1 MDPITQS
8 LLGAAAAHA
17 AFSRRLGRAAIAVGL
32 VGGEVIDFDVFLAP
46 LADPALPHAL
56 HRHFTHSLAFVP
68 VGGLIAAAPF
78 ALVPSLRRRWG
89 AVYGAATLACL
100 THPLLDNCTSYGTH
114 LLWPFSGART
124 AWDSMSII
132 DPVFTLILLAGV
144 LVALVRGAARP
155 AMIALAVALAY
166 VGLGFAQ
173 HARAMGA
180 QSALAAERGH
190 EIAPGRGRAMPTL
203 GNLIVWRSVYEAE
216 GRLWADAVRVP
227 PAGAV
232 QVRRGTSI
240 ARFTARDIPAHL
252 ARDERVRRVF
262 AAAEAFATGF
272 VGRVP
277 APGGAA
283 FDSEVIALGDVRY
296 SFATEGFAPIW
307 GLAIDPSAPDPLRAI
322 GFGGLRDRAIGGL
335 WDDVARGR
343 GFAPLSAGAA
353 PAQPRP

>member
-1 MDPITQS
+1 MDPVTQS

-17 AFSRRLGRAAIAVGL
+17 AFSRPLGRAAIAVGL
-32 VGGEVIDFDVFLAP
+32 VGGEIIDLDVLLTP
-46 LADPALPHAL
+46 LADPALPHSL

-68 VGGLIAAAPF
+68 VGGLLAAAPF
-78 ALVPSLRRRWG
+78 ALIPSLRRRGW
-89 AVYGAATLACL
+89 AVCGAATLACL

-132 DPVFTLILLAGV
+132 DPIFTLILLAGV

-155 AMIALAVALAY
+155 AMIALALALAY
-166 VGLGFAQ
+166 IGLGFVQ

-203 GNLIVWRSVYEAE
+203 GNLIVWRSVYEAD

-232 QVRRGTSI
+232 QARRGTSI
-240 ARFTARDIPAHL
+240 ARFTARDIPAPL

-262 AAAEAFATGF
+262 AATEAFATGF
-272 VGRVP
+272 VARVP
-277 APGGAA
+277 APGSAPDSGA
-283 FDSEVIALGDVRY
+283 ITLGDVRY
-296 SFATEGFAPIW
+296 SFETAGFAPIW
-307 GLAIDPSAPDPLRAI
+307 GLLIDPSGPDPLRAI
-322 GFGGLRDRAIGGL
+322 GFGGVRDRALGGL
-335 WDDVARGR
+335 WDDVAGGR
-343 GFAPLSAGAA
+343 GFAPLTAGRVIPSSPA
-353 PAQPRP
+353 P

>member
-78 ALVPSLRRRWG
+78 ALVPSLRRKWG

-100 THPLLDNCTSYGTH
+100 THPFLDNCTSYGTH
-114 LLWPFSGART
+114 LLWPVDGART

-132 DPVFTLILLAGV
+132 DPIFTMILLTGV
-144 LVALVRGAARP
+144 LASLVRGAARP
-155 AMIALAVALAY
+155 AMIALAMALAY
-166 VGLGFAQ
+166 VGLGFVQ
-173 HARAMGA
+173 HARAIGA

-203 GNLIVWRSVYEAE
+203 GNLVVWRSVYEAE

-227 PAGAV
+227 LGGAA

-240 ARFTARDIPAHL
+240 ARFTARDIPPHL
-252 ARDERVRRVF
+252 ARDERVRLVF
-262 AAAEAFATGF
+262 TEFEAFATGF

-283 FDSEVIALGDVRY
+283 PSSGAIALGDVRY
-296 SFATEGFAPIW
+296 SFETGGFAPIW
-307 GLAIDPSAPDPLRAI
+307 GLVIDPSAPDPLRAV
-322 GFGGLRDRAIGGL
+322 GFGGLRNRALGSL

-343 GFAPLSAGAA
+343 DYERLRAP
-353 PAQPRP
+353 